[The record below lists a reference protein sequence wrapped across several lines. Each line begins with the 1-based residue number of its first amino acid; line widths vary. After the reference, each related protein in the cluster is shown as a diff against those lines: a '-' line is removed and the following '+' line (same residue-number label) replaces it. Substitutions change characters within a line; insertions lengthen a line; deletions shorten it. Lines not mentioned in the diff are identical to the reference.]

1 MAEGEFAVLFSGD
14 RPGTVEGE
22 PTPEVPFCV
31 VAADMVNAERY
42 ANEAVVQ
49 HPEMIA
55 RVYDRR
61 GMVGA
66 PLFEAH
72 GAKANRSEISA
83 RFRRWAG
90 GGLFG
95 VGAAL
100 GLAEIISGFTINWAG
115 MLAARLLPVG
125 VVLLLTEA
133 AIVVS
138 ARRERKRK
146 SR

>member
-1 MAEGEFAVLFSGD
+1 MSEGEFAVLFSGD
-14 RPGTVEGE
+14 RPATVEGE
-22 PTPEVPFCV
+22 STPEGPFCV
-31 VAADMVNAERY
+31 VAADMVAAERY

-55 RVYDRR
+55 RVFDRR

-72 GAKANRSEISA
+72 GSKANRNEISA

-90 GGLFG
+90 GGLFIT
-95 VGAAL
+95 GAAL
-100 GLAEIISGFTINWAG
+100 GLAEIISGFSINWAG

-133 AIVVS
+133 AIVLS
-138 ARRERKRK
+138 SRREKKRK

>member
-1 MAEGEFAVLFSGD
+1 MAEAEFAVLFSGD
-14 RPGTVEGE
+14 RPETVEGE
-22 PTPEVPFCV
+22 PAPDVPFCV
-31 VAADMVNAERY
+31 VASDMAGAERF
-42 ANEAVVQ
+42 AREAVVQ
-49 HPEMIA
+49 HPTMIA

-66 PLFEAH
+66 PLFEAA

-83 RFRRWAG
+83 KFRRWAG

-133 AIVVS
+133 AIVVG
-138 ARRERKRK
+138 ARREEKRK

>member
-14 RPGTVEGE
+14 RPETVEGE
-22 PTPEVPFCV
+22 ATPEGPFCV
-31 VAADMVNAERY
+31 VAADMADAERY
-42 ANEAVVQ
+42 AREVVVLY
-49 HPEMIA
+49 PTMIT

-72 GAKANRSEISA
+72 GAKANHSEISA

-90 GGLFG
+90 GSLFG

-133 AIVVS
+133 AIVVG
-138 ARRERKRK
+138 ARREQKRK
-146 SR
+146 PR